1 MIRLEKSLIAF
12 DPVELSNPLFHMDI
26 HERVILLDLKIQ
38 LAEDEKCLSV
48 LKILKVGIP
57 QDIGQPDHNRDN
69 IPYNYL

>member
-1 MIRLEKSLIAF
+1 
-12 DPVELSNPLFHMDI
+12 MDI

-57 QDIGQPDHNRDN
+57 QDIGQPDHMFTRL
-69 IPYNYL
+69 IIQKFSPPAV